1 MTPFQIV
8 VTDTAERH
16 LETIQT
22 WWTVTRSDAPLLFVE
37 EIETAVARIA
47 RAPYSGALYPQAT
60 VRAEVRRVLLRRSRY
75 HVYYTCDAE
84 RGRAIIR
91 AVWHA
96 ARGRGPRLG

>member
-1 MTPFQIV
+1 VTPFRVV
-8 VTDTAERH
+8 VTDSAEWH
-16 LETIQT
+16 LETIQA
-22 WWTVTRSDAPLLFVE
+22 WWTVNRPDAPLLFVE
-37 EIETAVARIA
+37 EIEAAMERISQ
-47 RAPYSGALYPQAT
+47 APHSGALYPQAT

-84 RGRAIIR
+84 RGRAIVR